1 MINPEPT
8 QPRVIELIPGEH
20 YLVFTDPSAE
30 LPDEDAIEELRMIA
44 YAQRKKETLGGPV
57 ELEAIATLA
66 QAVATGVVTN
76 YVWEGC
82 KAAKEYVSRVR
93 DRHRELKKAAEAA
106 KPAEEAAKGALEAVQ
121 AAGLPGVPAAGSAIT
136 LSATGEDGSSLQ
148 VSCRSVDKRVE
159 FQLDVAGAVIDVM
172 IRPRPQE

>member
-1 MINPEPT
+1 MSNPDLA

-76 YVWEGC
+76 YVWEEC

-93 DRHRELKKAAEAA
+93 SRRRERKEAAEAA
-106 KPAEEAAKGALEAVQ
+106 KPTEDAANDALEVVQ
-121 AAGLPGVPAAGSAIT
+121 AARLPGVPAAGGAII

-148 VSCRSVDKRVE
+148 ISCRSADKRVE
-159 FQLDVAGAVIDVM
+159 FQLDVAGTVIDVT
-172 IRPRPQE
+172 IRPHPQK

>member
-1 MINPEPT
+1 MTNPELA

-30 LPDEDAIEELRMIA
+30 LPDEDATEELRMIA

-76 YVWEGC
+76 YVWEEC

-93 DRHRELKKAAEAA
+93 SRRRERKEAAEAA
-106 KPAEEAAKGALEAVQ
+106 KPAEVAAKDALEAVQ
-121 AAGLPGVPAAGSAIT
+121 AGFPGIPAAGGAIT
-136 LSATGEDGSSLQ
+136 LSAIGEDGSSLQ
-148 VSCRSVDKRVE
+148 VSCRSADKRVE
-159 FQLDVAGAVIDVM
+159 FRVDVTGTVIDVM
-172 IRPRPQE
+172 IRPRPQK